1 MTSDLRTNRRSQ
13 EESLLIL
20 HFGALWSSVENLD
33 QTRPQSK
40 LFIIKDREWQWNKSL
55 SASKWNYCF
64 EIPDECH
71 IASQNYKGIRT
82 PGVEKLLLVESEILG
97 FGTRNTTQKIRN
109 PTTHWIPESTFH
121 GPKIR
126 NPVPGIRNPQRV
138 IQDAT
143 LSWIPLYGATQ
154 MQLVPWVP
162 LVT

>member
-1 MTSDLRTNRRSQ
+1 MKAFSFYFS
-13 EESLLIL
+13 
-20 HFGALWSSVENLD
+20 ALYDRQLKNLD
-33 QTRPQSK
+33 QTRPQSR

-97 FGTRNTTQKIRN
+97 FGIRNTTQKIRN

-126 NPVPGIRNPQRV
+126 NPQRV
-138 IQDAT
+138 IQDVT